1 MNISRSQAYRAG
13 LVDGSGVPAVILI
26 ISLIGFGALC
36 REGGLGLGF
45 SVAQLVTMWAL
56 PGQIAFIELFT
67 AGNSI
72 FAITLAVAMANARFM
87 PMTATLMTLLRPGT
101 KHTSLL
107 YLFSHFLSFRAWVW
121 VLRRCP
127 QIQPELRFPYY
138 LGFVTVTFI
147 AGIIGIL
154 IGYLLVAI
162 LPGTIS
168 QSLVFVNTLY
178 FVLMLADARGLATV
192 LAVLAGVI
200 TGPLIHIST
209 SNWGLLLCGLL
220 GGSFAFIIAKLIQ
233 KLDKNSV

>member
-1 MNISRSQAYRAG
+1 MGI
-13 LVDGSGVPAVILI
+13 VDGSGMPAVILI
-26 ISLIGFGALC
+26 ISLMGFGALC
-36 REGGLGLGF
+36 SESGLGLAF
-45 SVAQLVTMWAL
+45 SVVQLTTMWAL

-67 AGNSI
+67 TGNSI

-101 KHTSLL
+101 KNTSLL
-107 YLFSHFLSFRAWVW
+107 YLFSHFLSFSAWVW

-138 LGFVTVTFI
+138 LGFVTVTFAAGVI
-147 AGIIGIL
+147 GII
-154 IGYLLVAI
+154 IGYFLVGI

-192 LAVLAGVI
+192 IAVLAGVI
-200 TGPLIHIST
+200 AGPLIHIS
-209 SNWGLLLCGLL
+209 SNNWGLLLCGLL
-220 GGSFAFIIAKLIQ
+220 GGSFAFIIAKIMR
-233 KLDKNSV
+233 KLEKNVD